1 MANEGART
9 RFYHDSYRQSVQ
21 DTDHNRPIVRNKPRG
36 RTSRQ
41 DGLGQRALPAGL
53 KKGNEMSEMNG
64 DVSQREELLQALML
78 KMIEFDA
85 GDAKRIQHF
94 VKVASFARTIGV
106 GEGLD
111 AETLLTLE
119 AAAIVHD
126 IGIHPALEKYGRND
140 GKLQEELGPEP
151 ARTMLA
157 EVGFCAER
165 CERVAYLVGHHHTYT
180 DIDGADY
187 QALVEADFLVNLF
200 ESDAPERAIVSAKEK
215 IFRTATGTALLETM
229 FGV

>member
-1 MANEGART
+1 MDDAN
-9 RFYHDSYRQSVQ
+9 S
-21 DTDHNRPIVRNKPRG
+21 
-36 RTSRQ
+36 
-41 DGLGQRALPAGL
+41 
-53 KKGNEMSEMNG
+53 
-64 DVSQREELLQALML
+64 DVSRREDLLQALML

-151 ARTMLA
+151 ARKMLT
-157 EVGFCAER
+157 ELGFCSER
-165 CERVAYLVGHHHTYT
+165 CERVAYLVGHHHTYKN
-180 DIDGADY
+180 IDGADY

-200 ESDAPERAIVSAKEK
+200 EEKSSEHAIASVKEK
-215 IFRTATGTALLETM
+215 IFRTATGIALLETM

>member
-1 MANEGART
+1 M
-9 RFYHDSYRQSVQ
+9 
-21 DTDHNRPIVRNKPRG
+21 
-36 RTSRQ
+36 
-41 DGLGQRALPAGL
+41 DG
-53 KKGNEMSEMNG
+53 MNN
-64 DVSQREELLQALML
+64 DVSRREELLQALML
-78 KMIEFDA
+78 EMIEFDA
-85 GDAKRIQHF
+85 GDAMRIQHF

-126 IGIHPALEKYGRND
+126 IGIHPALEKYGSDD
-140 GKLQEELGPEP
+140 GTLQEELGPEP
-151 ARTMLA
+151 ARAMLSK
-157 EVGFCAER
+157 VGFCAER
-165 CERVAYLVGHHHTYT
+165 RERVAYLVGHHHTYT
-180 DIDGADY
+180 DIDSADY

>member
-1 MANEGART
+1 MNET
-9 RFYHDSYRQSVQ
+9 NS
-21 DTDHNRPIVRNKPRG
+21 
-36 RTSRQ
+36 
-41 DGLGQRALPAGL
+41 
-53 KKGNEMSEMNG
+53 
-64 DVSQREELLQALML
+64 DVSRREELLQALML

-85 GDAKRIQHF
+85 GDAMRIQHF

-126 IGIHPALEKYGRND
+126 IGIHPALEKHGRND

-151 ARTMLA
+151 ARKMLT
-157 EVGFCAER
+157 EVGFCVER

-180 DIDGADY
+180 NIDGIDY
-187 QALVEADFLVNLF
+187 QVLVEADFLVNLF
-200 ESDAPERAIVSAKEK
+200 EENSSERSITSVKEK